1 MLKHSNESRD
11 PATGMNVYTARVDSD
26 FIRRLIQGPNENQE
40 KAYLYKILHDVYI
53 NNHSP
58 YIGKIENTPVV
69 GTFYLD
75 GENLM
80 FRYRPAAIPTTV
92 RQVAALIRTNPA
104 DVYVALHRGPAAT
117 KAVDTA
123 SVTPSTPAKPDDHPL
138 PMPPTA
144 PPLELKDLFAL
155 SLAFDAV
162 RKPFPWNN
170 PIARQAVSI
179 I

>member
-1 MLKHSNESRD
+1 MLKYSNESRD

-26 FIRRLIQGPNENQE
+26 FIQRLIQGPNENQE
-40 KAYLYKILHDVYI
+40 KAYLYKILHDAYT

-58 YIGKIENTPVV
+58 YIGKIGNTPVV

-80 FRYRPAAIPTTV
+80 FRYRQAVIPTAV
-92 RQVAALIRTNPA
+92 KQVATLTRTNPV
-104 DVYVALHRGPAAT
+104 DVYVALHRGPAGAE
-117 KAVDTA
+117 AAGTA
-123 SVTPSTPAKPDDHPL
+123 RVIPDTPAKPDDHPP
-138 PMPPTA
+138 PMPPAT

-162 RKPFPWNN
+162 RRPFPWNN